1 MLKYQKLKKNG
12 KPNSLLPAI
21 LAGGQLLLVVAGL
34 VGVSVEFFRDQGWLK
49 RTLSTIMNTSTS
61 TLVIALPVI
70 LLVFL
75 VGKSWLTAQGESK
88 SANLVADAMLYG
100 MMLIGA
106 WVIFKFVTEGG
117 I

>member
-1 MLKYQKLKKNG
+1 
-12 KPNSLLPAI
+12 
-21 LAGGQLLLVVAGL
+21 
-34 VGVSVEFFRDQGWLK
+34 
-49 RTLSTIMNTSTS
+49 
-61 TLVIALPVI
+61 VI

-88 SANLVADAMLYG
+88 SANLVADAMLYV